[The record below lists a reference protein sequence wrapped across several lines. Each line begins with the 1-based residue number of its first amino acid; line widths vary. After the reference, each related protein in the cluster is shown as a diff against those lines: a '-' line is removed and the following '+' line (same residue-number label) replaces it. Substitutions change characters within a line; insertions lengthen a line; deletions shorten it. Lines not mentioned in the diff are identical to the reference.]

1 MEYTKLGQT
10 GLEVSKLCL
19 GCMSFNPFLAVCK
32 AQIVDCS
39 SIQKMNTRIKN
50 QYCPI

>member
-19 GCMSFNPFLAVCK
+19 GCMSFSDPECGFHSGWVLKEEDSRKIIKK
-32 AQIVDCS
+32 ALDQGH
-39 SIQKMNTRIKN
+39 
-50 QYCPI
+50 

>member
-19 GCMSFNPFLAVCK
+19 GCMSFGDPDREFH
-32 AQIVDCS
+32 S
-39 SIQKMNTRIKN
+39 G
-50 QYCPI
+50 